1 MLLGPARL
9 HQSGLAEAGRGSL
22 GLDTPGRDYLQPWP
36 QLHEMFT
43 LFPQTSH
50 TGATIRIIKYR
61 LYCMVFAGLLPTTV
75 LNFNPTNTDTGAG
88 TLTSPAGK
96 DH

>member
-1 MLLGPARL
+1 
-9 HQSGLAEAGRGSL
+9 
-22 GLDTPGRDYLQPWP
+22 
-36 QLHEMFT
+36 
-43 LFPQTSH
+43 
-50 TGATIRIIKYR
+50 
-61 LYCMVFAGLLPTTV
+61 MVFAGLLPTTV